1 MSCPARRHYAIG
13 VPVYLVVANQTLGG
27 TALATV
33 VTERAKNERATIH
46 VAVPATEPADER
58 QPAVGTASENA
69 ERRLQ
74 KALERLKAAGVR
86 ATGEI
91 GVADPMQAIRD
102 ALGTYPYSGLII
114 STLPAGASRWLRMDL
129 PHRAAREFN
138 LPVEWIEA
146 RTDAPDEAT
155 FSLIEL
161 PRSR

>member
-1 MSCPARRHYAIG
+1 MSCPARHHYAIW
-13 VPVYLVVANQTLGG
+13 VAVYLLVANQTLGG

-46 VAVPATEPADER
+46 IIVPATAPADER
-58 QPAVGTASENA
+58 PPAAGIALENA
-69 ERRLQ
+69 QRRLQ
-74 KALERLKAAGVR
+74 GALDRLQGAGLH

-102 ALGTYPYSGLII
+102 AFRTYRYSGLII

-155 FSLIEL
+155 YSLIEL
-161 PRSR
+161 PRPR